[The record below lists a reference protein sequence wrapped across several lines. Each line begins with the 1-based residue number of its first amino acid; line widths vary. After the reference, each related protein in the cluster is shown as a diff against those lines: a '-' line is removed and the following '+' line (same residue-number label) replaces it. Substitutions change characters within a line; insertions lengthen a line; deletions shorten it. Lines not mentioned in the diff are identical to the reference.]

1 MRKNE
6 KEQKRTMQGKSIMM
20 GISTLAL
27 LISNSMVAF
36 ASSGNYGQN
45 GANWMLD
52 QIFWVALVAFIVGAV
67 VMAAKKNTIGVVTT
81 IIVGAVVC
89 YFIKNPTTLS
99 DIGEKIMEKK
109 IYAFQNIVLPFPIAP
124 YEVLEFLAVVG
135 AMLVMGRIFPILN
148 NIPVV
153 LRYGMLPYVT
163 VKYLMKVKL
172 DGKNPVKYFCGYL
185 RFLFTRKECIERFR
199 ICRDHGVT
207 VRINWNCGRRL
218 E

>member
-1 MRKNE
+1 
-6 KEQKRTMQGKSIMM
+6 
-20 GISTLAL
+20 
-27 LISNSMVAF
+27 MVC
-36 ASSGNYGQN
+36 G
-45 GANWMLD
+45 
-52 QIFWVALVAFIVGAV
+52 
-67 VMAAKKNTIGVVTT
+67 
-81 IIVGAVVC
+81 
-89 YFIKNPTTLS
+89 
-99 DIGEKIMEKK
+99 KK

-185 RFLFTRKECIERFR
+185 RFLFTRKEYIERFR

>member
-1 MRKNE
+1 MSYTTQQDILDFVEDNNVKFVRFAFCDIFGTQKNIAVLA
-6 KEQKRTMQGKSIMM
+6 GDLLL
-20 GISTLAL
+20 GIY
-27 LISNSMVAF
+27 
-36 ASSGNYGQN
+36 SSDAQ
-45 GANWMLD
+45 
-52 QIFWVALVAFIVGAV
+52 
-67 VMAAKKNTIGVVTT
+67 
-81 IIVGAVVC
+81 
-89 YFIKNPTTLS
+89 
-99 DIGEKIMEKK
+99 
-109 IYAFQNIVLPFPIAP
+109 
-124 YEVLEFLAVVG
+124 
-135 AMLVMGRIFPILN
+135 
-148 NIPVV
+148 V

>member
-1 MRKNE
+1 MAEEKKQSVTVYSYRK
-6 KEQKRTMQGKSIMM
+6 
-20 GISTLAL
+20 
-27 LISNSMVAF
+27 VWF
-36 ASSGNYGQN
+36 
-45 GANWMLD
+45 
-52 QIFWVALVAFIVGAV
+52 V
-67 VMAAKKNTIGVVTT
+67 
-81 IIVGAVVC
+81 
-89 YFIKNPTTLS
+89 
-99 DIGEKIMEKK
+99 EKK

-172 DGKNPVKYFCGYL
+172 DGKKSGEIIFAAICGSCL
-185 RFLFTRKECIERFR
+185 PERNASS
-199 ICRDHGVT
+199 GSESAET
-207 VRINWNCGRRL
+207 M

>member
-1 MRKNE
+1 MAEEKKQSVTVYSYRKV
-6 KEQKRTMQGKSIMM
+6 
-20 GISTLAL
+20 LF
-27 LISNSMVAF
+27 V
-36 ASSGNYGQN
+36 
-45 GANWMLD
+45 
-52 QIFWVALVAFIVGAV
+52 
-67 VMAAKKNTIGVVTT
+67 
-81 IIVGAVVC
+81 
-89 YFIKNPTTLS
+89 
-99 DIGEKIMEKK
+99 EKK

-163 VKYLMKVKL
+163 VKYLIKVKL

-185 RFLFTRKECIERFR
+185 RFLFTRKKCIERFR
-199 ICRDHGVT
+199 TCRDHGVT

>member
-1 MRKNE
+1 
-6 KEQKRTMQGKSIMM
+6 
-20 GISTLAL
+20 
-27 LISNSMVAF
+27 MVC
-36 ASSGNYGQN
+36 G
-45 GANWMLD
+45 
-52 QIFWVALVAFIVGAV
+52 
-67 VMAAKKNTIGVVTT
+67 
-81 IIVGAVVC
+81 
-89 YFIKNPTTLS
+89 
-99 DIGEKIMEKK
+99 KK

-172 DGKNPVKYFCGYL
+172 DGKNPVKYFAAICGSCL
-185 RFLFTRKECIERFR
+185 PERNASS
-199 ICRDHGVT
+199 GSESAET
-207 VRINWNCGRRL
+207 M

>member
-1 MRKNE
+1 MAEEKKQSVTVYSYRK
-6 KEQKRTMQGKSIMM
+6 
-20 GISTLAL
+20 
-27 LISNSMVAF
+27 VWF
-36 ASSGNYGQN
+36 
-45 GANWMLD
+45 
-52 QIFWVALVAFIVGAV
+52 V
-67 VMAAKKNTIGVVTT
+67 
-81 IIVGAVVC
+81 
-89 YFIKNPTTLS
+89 
-99 DIGEKIMEKK
+99 EKK

-199 ICRDHGVT
+199 TCRDSK
-207 VRINWNCGRRL
+207 NQL
-218 E
+218 ELRQKAGIMEEKDVSVSHFVFYKKYNF

>member
-1 MRKNE
+1 MAEEKKQSVTVYSYRK
-6 KEQKRTMQGKSIMM
+6 
-20 GISTLAL
+20 
-27 LISNSMVAF
+27 VWF
-36 ASSGNYGQN
+36 
-45 GANWMLD
+45 
-52 QIFWVALVAFIVGAV
+52 V
-67 VMAAKKNTIGVVTT
+67 
-81 IIVGAVVC
+81 
-89 YFIKNPTTLS
+89 
-99 DIGEKIMEKK
+99 EKK

-172 DGKNPVKYFCGYL
+172 DGKNPVRYFCGYL

-199 ICRDHGVT
+199 TCRDHGSDSK
-207 VRINWNCGRRL
+207 NQL
-218 E
+218 ELRQKAGIMEEKDVSVSHFVFYKKYNF